1 MFDMKLYSVRSA
13 LAFRWFVFALCIG
26 ALCIGSLLNM
36 TGCSLARIPAKL
48 LSRATATPTAT
59 PSPTATMTPFPMPT
73 PSPTMT
79 SLPIPT
85 PTPTPLPLEL
95 LKMADHAYEIGDW
108 STAETLYRQ
117 IIPDS
122 QTQQEVKTLGLART
136 LMGQGAFSDAIV
148 LLESLVNTGTQGAS
162 ITQAHLHLADVLMQ
176 QGDPASAAP
185 HYQSVAQAYPILA
198 PYAYQWLGDAH
209 FEAGDYEAAVAAY
222 EMGLEAASLP
232 VQQVFLGEKL
242 AWSQSRLGAYEETLA
257 AYDAILA
264 IAQVAAYRARIM
276 YQAAETAIIFEDP
289 EEAYRRMQE
298 LVLTYPAQSY
308 AYEALVQL
316 VQADRPVDDLLRGEI
331 DYYAGAYIPAIEA
344 FQRVIDAD
352 PDHDGEPHYYM
363 GLSYLE
369 NGNPELALN
378 TFETLIE
385 THPGDAYWGSAWIGK
400 ARALINLD
408 DADAALAAYR
418 ALPDALPDH
427 PRAPA
432 ALWNA
437 AELLEDT
444 GRWPEA
450 AEAFLDLA
458 VRYPNDEGAP
468 VARFNAGLLYYRD
481 YVGRDQL
488 GQGLPTDVLTE
499 SVAPDLPTEAPLD
512 RAQQAWR
519 DLVAWYPADDN
530 AQGALFWLGKTYLEA
545 GAQVSATEALSRAVA
560 FAPWSYYGLRAVD
573 LMEDRPAF
581 AVTDWIDSEQSAFQC
596 SDYNQQVEAELW
608 LTSWLG
614 LGPTKTLEIQNGVSS
629 LATPPPTLLN
639 DPRLRRGQLL
649 LRMGHFDEGRE
660 QLEALREATVDD
672 ALTQYQLALIFR
684 DIGLY
689 RSSIIAAATVW
700 QHSPSFDVTTLPR
713 FLGCMIYPTYF
724 SDLVE
729 SNAARFDLHPLIIYA
744 LLRQESLFEGFATS
758 YAAAH
763 GLMQVI
769 PSTGAS
775 IAAALG
781 WPPDYETPDLYRPMV
796 SVRFG
801 IWYLAQQ
808 RDRFDGN
815 LYAAMAGYNG
825 GPDNAARWLEAA
837 NGDTDLFVEL
847 IGFRETRT
855 YVRRITEHFAKYRWL
870 YDE

>member
-1 MFDMKLYSVRSA
+1 
-13 LAFRWFVFALCIG
+13 
-26 ALCIGSLLNM
+26 
-36 TGCSLARIPAKL
+36 
-48 LSRATATPTAT
+48 
-59 PSPTATMTPFPMPT
+59 
-73 PSPTMT
+73 
-79 SLPIPT
+79 
-85 PTPTPLPLEL
+85 
-95 LKMADHAYEIGDW
+95 MADHAYEIGDW
-108 STAETLYRQ
+108 TSAEALYRQ
-117 IIPDS
+117 VTPLS
-122 QTQQEVKTLGLART
+122 QTQQEVKILGLART
-136 LMGQGAFSDAIV
+136 LMGQGAFNEAIT
-148 LLESLVNTGTQGAS
+148 LLESLINIGAQGAS
-162 ITQAHLHLADVLMQ
+162 ITQAHLYLADALMQ

-185 HYQSVAQAYPILA
+185 HYRAVAQAYPILA

-209 FEAGDYEAAVAAY
+209 FEAGDYEASVTAY
-222 EMGLEAASLP
+222 ETGLDAASLS
-232 VQQVFLGEKL
+232 VQQVFLWEKL

-264 IAQVAAYRARIM
+264 IARVAEYRARIM
-276 YQAAETAIIFEDP
+276 YQAAETALIFEDP

-298 LVLTYPAQSY
+298 LVLTYPTQSY
-308 AYEALVQL
+308 AYEALVKL
-316 VQADRPVDDLLRGEI
+316 VQADRPVDDLLRGKV
-331 DYYAGAYIPAIEA
+331 DYYAGAYIPAVEA

-352 PDHDGEPHYYM
+352 PAHDGEPYYYM

-369 NGNPELALN
+369 NGDLASALDV
-378 TFETLIE
+378 FETLIE
-385 THPGDAYWGSAWIGK
+385 TYPEDAYWGSAWIGK
-400 ARALINLD
+400 AQALAAQGTID
-408 DADAALAAYR
+408 TALAAYR
-418 ALPDALPDH
+418 TLPDALPDH

-437 AELLEDT
+437 AELLQDV

-450 AEAFLDLA
+450 AEVFLDLA
-458 VRYPNDEGAP
+458 ARYPNDEGAP
-468 VARFNAGLLYYRD
+468 LARFNAGLLYYRA
-481 YVGRDQL
+481 YVE
-488 GQGLPTDVLTE
+488 QG
-499 SVAPDLPTEAPLD
+499 LPTEAPPSEALAH
-512 RAQQAWR
+512 AQQAWW

-545 GAQVSATEALSRAVA
+545 GAQVSATETLSRAVA
-560 FAPWSYYGLRAVD
+560 FAPWNYYGLRAAD
-573 LMEDRPAF
+573 LMEDRAPF
-581 AVTDWIDSEQSAFQC
+581 ATTGPLVLPSWSDSDPSAFQC
-596 SDYNQQVEAELW
+596 SSYAEQVETELW
-608 LTSWLG
+608 LASWLG
-614 LGPTKTLEIQNGVSS
+614 IGPTKTLEIQNGALS
-629 LATPPPTLLN
+629 LATPSPALLN

-649 LRMGHFDEGRE
+649 LRMGHFNEARE

-672 ALTQYQLALIFR
+672 ALTQYQLALLFR
-684 DIGLY
+684 DMGLY

-700 QHSPSFDVTTLPR
+700 RHSPSFDVTTLPR
-713 FLGCMIYPTYF
+713 FLGCLIYPTYF
-724 SDLVE
+724 SDLVA
-729 SNAARFDLHPLIIYA
+729 SNAARFDLHPLVIYA

-870 YDE
+870 YDK